1 MRLRREMIQRLAQ
14 AVARDLLEKGCAQSV
29 GSREKLEGRVREIIS
44 EDLQVEDRLNEEVKD
59 LLRAYS
65 SEFARGEA
73 DYHKMFS
80 MVKRKLAQER
90 GLILS

>member
-1 MRLRREMIQRLAQ
+1 MRLRREMIQHLAQ
-14 AVARDLLEKGCAQSV
+14 AVARDLLEKGYLESV
-29 GSREKLEGRVREIIS
+29 DGREKLEGRVREIIT
-44 EDLQVEDRLNEEVKD
+44 EELQIEDRLNEEVKE

-65 SEFARGEA
+65 SEFTRGDT

-90 GLILS
+90 GLIL